1 MAIPDMLTT
10 LGGTA
15 LGFIPVIISAGI
27 AYSIADKA
35 GIAPGVV
42 LGLLCKVNGYGFLGG
57 LISGLLV
64 GFFTKW
70 LLSVLK
76 VPRWVQGLLPQLIL
90 PLLASLVIGVVMQY
104 IVGVPIVMLTNAI
117 TGLLTSLS
125 ANTSG
130 KVLFGAVVG
139 VLSAVDYG
147 GPINKVVFTFAVGFQ
162 SEGFGGPIANLI
174 QASMIAPFGLTLG
187 YLISKATHRKLFSEQ
202 EVEAVKTAFVMGCFQ
217 ITEGSFPII
226 LNDLV
231 RITICT
237 ACGSAVSGAL
247 CGFFDVSSTVPSG
260 GFLAIPGINNPIAW
274 LFSLACGTVVFALL
288 LQFLK
293 HKPSEEQVEDS
304 SESDSAIDNLT
315 FQEA

>member
-1 MAIPDMLTT
+1 
-10 LGGTA
+10 
-15 LGFIPVIISAGI
+15 
-27 AYSIADKA
+27 
-35 GIAPGVV
+35 
-42 LGLLCKVNGYGFLGG
+42 
-57 LISGLLV
+57 
-64 GFFTKW
+64 
-70 LLSVLK
+70 
-76 VPRWVQGLLPQLIL
+76 
-90 PLLASLVIGVVMQY
+90 MQY
-104 IVGVPIVMLTNAI
+104 VIGVPIVILTNAI
-117 TGLLTSLS
+117 TGLLTTLS
-125 ANTSG
+125 GNTSG

-187 YLISKATHRKLFSEQ
+187 YAISRATHRNLFSDQ

-237 ACGSAVSGAL
+237 ALGAATSGAL
-247 CGFFDVSSTVPSG
+247 CGFFDVSSSVPSG
-260 GFLAIPGINNPIAW
+260 GFLAIPGINNPAAW
-274 LFSLACGTVVFALL
+274 LFALACGTVVFAVA

-293 HKPSEEQVEDS
+293 HKPEEQVVEDS
-304 SESDSAIDNLT
+304 GATDSSIENLSFESM
-315 FQEA
+315 